1 MRGEANSSRSEI
13 SRWLEIIRVYITFQ
27 MRLEIYI
34 YLNEWFLVRDWP

>member
-1 MRGEANSSRSEI
+1 MRGEAKSSRSEI